1 MSKPMHSRTILSLTL
16 LLASMASRPGH
27 AQDPLRLPED
37 FVFKK
42 VDEWW
47 LQHNQARLQNDIN
60 RGDTIR
66 VNRDLNRIQRDEW
79 RIWYDR
85 RRIRRDLWLPLG
97 PWVHSPQPIPL
108 GGTLIAHPQYPGY
121 GYDPSNPTQLY
132 QLPQTVPF
140 PNPVPSEGVSAG
152 SVSGST
158 PGVTATPAQV
168 PVVIVNAGESGIA
181 IDYVIDGVAYKTE
194 SGQQQRLAV
203 SPTSTILY
211 NRGGDLGEQRY
222 ALSAGVYEFR
232 SSDTGWA
239 LFKLPPTP
247 PEDASRSLFVLV
259 PKNDLPATT
268 GAPKAGESSGNGSG
282 PQR

>member
-1 MSKPMHSRTILSLTL
+1 MSKSMYRLTILSMTL
-16 LLASMASRPGH
+16 WLASIAARPAR
-27 AQDPLRLPED
+27 AQDPFRLPED
-37 FVFKK
+37 FLFEK

-47 LQHNQARLQNDIN
+47 LQHDEARLQNDIN
-60 RGDTIR
+60 RGDALR
-66 VNRDLNRIQRDEW
+66 VNRDLNRIQWDER

-85 RRIRRDLWLPLG
+85 RRIRRDLLLPPG
-97 PWVHSPQPIPL
+97 PWVPWPQPIPMDS
-108 GGTLIAHPQYPGY
+108 TLIPHPQYPGY
-121 GYDPSNPTQLY
+121 GYYPSNPTQLY
-132 QLPQTVPF
+132 QLPQPASF
-140 PNPVPSEGVSAG
+140 PSPSPSGSVSAG
-152 SVSGST
+152 LASGST
-158 PGVTATPAQV
+158 PGATAPPAQV
-168 PVVIVNAGESGIA
+168 PVVIVNAGPSGTA

-222 ALSAGVYEFR
+222 ALSAGVYEFQ

-247 PEDASRSLFVLV
+247 TEDASRSLSVLV
-259 PKNDLPATT
+259 PKNDLPAASR
-268 GAPKAGESSGNGSG
+268 APKAGESGGNGSG